1 VGLNNNASIAR
12 LKGADRPI
20 NGLAARARVLN
31 GLKSVDWVIS
41 FGDTEN
47 GDTPARLIEQVQ
59 PDVLVKGGDYQVD
72 EIAGAEFVLAN
83 GGEVKVVSFLGGFS
97 SSKIIDAI
105 KQSGD

>member
-1 VGLNNNASIAR
+1 
-12 LKGADRPI
+12 
-20 NGLAARARVLN
+20 VLN

-47 GDTPARLIEQVQ
+47 GDKPSRLIEQVQ